1 MPLHKLSEDK
11 MRKMFFFFLSDWVF
25 VKGFME
31 EMPFQLG
38 FEQWINTSILEYGY
52 QGLKE

>member
-1 MPLHKLSEDK
+1 MLKLMPLHKLSEDK
-11 MRKMFFFFLSDWVF
+11 MRKKIFLSDWVF

-31 EMPFQLG
+31 EMPFQLN

-52 QGLKE
+52 